1 MRSGTS
7 MSQPSQI
14 LASNEDCTWSHFL
27 LFESS
32 IVEDTSSGVSIFLTS
47 SDFFAGRRSLM
58 TIDNSIFY
66 CPRFWQ
72 LFVGDWNSTNPLI
85 AWIQFSPHKSN
96 WHLGKIRARKRLSGH
111 NHLLNLGWSENKEI
125 PDRPGH
131 FLSQKKK
138 QELEIQL
145 RINDFIFC
153 IIYVYVCSFQSN
165 TDGIWKDIYHGNWF
179 WHCHLSRRGRNH
191 SACSGPFIW
200 WNYQKKTG
208 CQTKKWAFT
217 GF

>member
-1 MRSGTS
+1 MENHVESNRAQGLPCAGKMTDTLWTKIFVTCMETALVKLQTRWKSS
-7 MSQPSQI
+7 CSVWDQEPLMSQPSQI

-66 CPRFWQ
+66 CHRFWQ

-131 FLSQKKK
+131 FLSQKK
-138 QELEIQL
+138 
-145 RINDFIFC
+145 N
-153 IIYVYVCSFQSN
+153 
-165 TDGIWKDIYHGNWF
+165 
-179 WHCHLSRRGRNH
+179 RN
-191 SACSGPFIW
+191 
-200 WNYQKKTG
+200 
-208 CQTKKWAFT
+208 
-217 GF
+217 